1 MQIGE
6 RIKYLRET
14 KGFTQVEL
22 AKRIGIHS
30 VSLSRY
36 ERGEEIPNDAMIEKI
51 AAALEVSTAKVKNKL
66 PRERRTAKVL
76 TISELVLSYN
86 ERRPIIIE
94 ILQGQENECG
104 QLYPG
109 IMALKELTANGNTEF
124 VGIYKYDSDHALA
137 MSDYEV
143 TWVAYKYDEAL
154 INEKYTL

>member
-51 AAALEVSTAKVKNKL
+51 AAALEVSITPVICRAAAAL
-66 PRERRTAKVL
+66 
-76 TISELVLSYN
+76 LVPS
-86 ERRPIIIE
+86 
-94 ILQGQENECG
+94 
-104 QLYPG
+104 
-109 IMALKELTANGNTEF
+109 A
-124 VGIYKYDSDHALA
+124 
-137 MSDYEV
+137 
-143 TWVAYKYDEAL
+143 
-154 INEKYTL
+154 